1 MRPARYRAANRFIR
15 MARRNRAILLK
26 LWSRATIKACMA
38 SATPG
43 QVQDSKTLNASLKH
57 RNVLQLTLA
66 IVVFAMPW
74 WMLIAYLSQHWSVDS
89 QYSFGWLVPVICA
102 YLFVVRWRTRPP
114 AEPARSAIP
123 RWVFWSAG
131 FTLLPTW
138 LVAQPNPDWRL
149 IGWIFAVEV
158 VSVSLCAVYF
168 LGGRSWLRYF
178 AFSVCFI
185 LTSVPWLRS
194 VEGFVVQGLTQ
205 AATVVTVA
213 ALHLFRIAAVQHG
226 NVIELKSGLL
236 GFDEACGG
244 IRSLQATFVVSLFF
258 CEIYRGPWPR
268 RILLVLCGAL
278 VAFLCN
284 VGRTIA
290 LSAVAAKNGVEA
302 ISSWHDPLG
311 FAAFAFSLVVVWGIA
326 RLISG
331 PPPKLMPSKA
341 ADANVL
347 PRGLAFS
354 FGAWILFTVVGTEI
368 WYRSHETTGG
378 PQWSFAWPV
387 NKRDYSDVKLSERE
401 SDALA
406 CDEKRAAEWTSS
418 DGIHWTVFFF
428 SWAKGPSKSRILA
441 RMHRPENCLP
451 AVGYKL
457 GSDRGNIIVKAP
469 NLSIPFHA
477 LDFEY
482 TGDHLYV
489 FFCLWEDGLRESER
503 PWIQDEWTPVARL
516 VSVLF
521 GKRNLGQQMLEVVIS
536 GYGTPE
542 EADAAFRREITG
554 MIQTVGF

>member
-1 MRPARYRAANRFIR
+1 MQ
-15 MARRNRAILLK
+15 
-26 LWSRATIKACMA
+26 
-38 SATPG
+38 SATTDD
-43 QVQDSKTLNASLKH
+43 VQDLAASLKR
-57 RNVLQLTLA
+57 RNLPQLTLA

-74 WMLIAYLSQHWSVDS
+74 SMLIALLSQHWSVDP
-89 QYSFGWLVPVICA
+89 QYGFGWLVPVICA
-102 YLFVVRWRTRPP
+102 YLFMVCWRTRPS
-114 AEPARSAIP
+114 AEQTRSAIP
-123 RWVFWSAG
+123 RWVFWTAG

-149 IGWIFAVEV
+149 MGWILAAEV

-168 LGGRSWLRYF
+168 LGGRSWLRHF

-185 LTSVPWLRS
+185 FTSVPWLLS
-194 VEGFVVQGLTQ
+194 VEGFVVQGLME
-205 AATVVTVA
+205 AATATTVA
-213 ALHLFRIAAVQHG
+213 ALNLFHIAAVQHG

-236 GFDEACGG
+236 GIDEACSG
-244 IRSLQATFVVSLFF
+244 IRSLQATLVVSLFF
-258 CEIYRGPWPR
+258 GEICRAPWSR

-284 VGRTIA
+284 VGRTFV
-290 LSAVAAKNGVEA
+290 LSAVAAKDGVEA
-302 ISSWHDPLG
+302 ISGWHDPLG
-311 FAAFAFSLVVVWGIA
+311 FAAFAFCLVVIWGLA

-341 ADANVL
+341 AAANVL

-354 FGAWILFTVVGTEI
+354 FGAWILFTVVGTEL
-368 WYRSHETTGG
+368 WYRSHETKGG
-378 PQWSFAWPV
+378 PQWSFVWPV

-401 SDALA
+401 SSALA
-406 CDEKRAAEWTSS
+406 CDEKRAAEWTNS
-418 DGIHWTVFFF
+418 DGSQWTVFFF
-428 SWAKGPSKSRILA
+428 NWARGPSKSRILA

-451 AVGYKL
+451 AAGYKL
-457 GSDRGNIIVKAP
+457 GSDRGNIIVQAA
-469 NLSIPFHA
+469 NVSIPFHA

-482 TGDHLYV
+482 AGDQLYV
-489 FFCLWEDGLRESER
+489 FFCLWEDGLRTSER

-521 GKRNLGQQMLEVVIS
+521 GKRNLGQQVLEVIIS

-554 MIQTVGF
+554 MIQTVGL